1 LAAKAQTEEEAA
13 EEDSESVE
21 VQAPWKVEGEVI
33 GRFGMPLKVGQW
45 KKQKQRQKK
54 QYGSP

>member
-1 LAAKAQTEEEAA
+1 MQTEEAAA

-21 VQAPWKVEGEVI
+21 VQAPSTVQEEVI

-54 QYGSP
+54 Q